1 MKEYQTE
8 KMIFSFIAFLLVSRD
23 KIGIFIA
30 LSR

>member
-8 KMIFSFIAFLLVSRD
+8 KMIFSFIAFLSFSRD